1 MNNKLPII
9 IAATVVVIIGVIIAA
24 VVSGGG
30 DSDSGDA
37 GGRRDAPLA
46 GQDPVAML
54 ETAVSAVKVTSKT
67 PSKAAISY
75 DEIDA
80 AIELP
85 PIDTAYPVVAEP
97 SRKDIIIEV
106 WTSPEK
112 GGTGVESWMRDMA
125 EEFNGAN
132 QTVDGKSVGVRLRSI
147 SSGTQLDYI
156 IPSVAVP
163 DAISPS
169 ASFWADML
177 QAEGVRTECI
187 NPRIV
192 GNVAGVL
199 ISKSTMDTLAQTYGT
214 ADIKAIVSATEAG
227 TITAGYTNP
236 FASTSGL
243 NFLAAALYNYDSTNP
258 LSEAAVSG
266 FNAFQYNVPFVAFNT
281 MQMRDAAENNT
292 FTSMILEYQTYYNTP
307 DLKNNYEFIPYGVRH
322 DNPLYTIGNISEEKK
337 SAVKLFNDYCMTDK
351 AQKSAS
357 DYGFNQLDDYTSG
370 IPATDGKTWLQIQKL
385 WKKQKNATKP
395 IAAVFVLDTSGS
407 MAGEPLKLLKDSLT
421 NSLKYINSSNY
432 IGVISYG
439 TDVNVDLP
447 IAQFDINQQSYFQGA
462 VDGLL
467 ANGTTAT
474 YSAVAKAVLMLNEF
488 METNPDVQPMIF
500 LLSDGL
506 SNGGATYNAVAPA
519 LEYYRI
525 PVYTIGYNENI
536 PELETIAA
544 LNEATCINATTDDV
558 IYKLKNLFNA
568 NL

>member
-1 MNNKLPII
+1 MNNKFPVM
-9 IAATVVVIIGVIIAA
+9 IAVTVVVIIGIIVAV

-30 DSDSGDA
+30 DPGSVPDRDP
-37 GGRRDAPLA
+37 DAPLTETDA
-46 GQDPVAML
+46 ASML
-54 ETAVSAVKVTSKT
+54 ENAVGKVKVTSKT
-67 PSKAAISY
+67 PSKVAVSF

-80 AIELP
+80 AVELP
-85 PIDTAYPVVAEP
+85 SIDTAYPVVVEP
-97 SRKDIIIEV
+97 SRKDIIIEI

-125 EEFNGAN
+125 QEFNNAN
-132 QTVDGKSVGVRLRSI
+132 QTVNDKSVGVRLRSI

-169 ASFWADML
+169 ASLWADML
-177 QAEGVRTECI
+177 QSEGIKTECI

-199 ISKSTMDTLAQTYGT
+199 ISNSTMDSLAETYGK
-214 ADIKAIVSATEAG
+214 ADIKAVVSATEAG

-243 NFLAAALYNYDSTNP
+243 NFLAATLYNYDSTNP
-258 LSEAAVSG
+258 LSETAVNG

-281 MQMRDAAENNT
+281 MQMRDAAERNT

-322 DNPLYTIGNISEEKK
+322 DNPLYTIGDLSEERKN
-337 SAVKLFNDYCMTDK
+337 AVRLFNDHCMTDK
-351 AQKSAS
+351 AQKAAS
-357 DYGFNQLDDYTSG
+357 DYGFNQLDDYVSDM
-370 IPATDGKTWLQIQKL
+370 PSTDGKTWIQIQKL
-385 WKKQKNATKP
+385 WKKQKNAAKP

-407 MAGEPLKLLKDSLT
+407 MAGEPLSLLKDSLT
-421 NSLKYINSSNY
+421 NSLKYINSNNY

-439 TDVNVDLP
+439 SDVNVDLS

-462 VDGLL
+462 VDGLM

-506 SNGGATYNAVAPA
+506 SNGNATYDSISPA
-519 LEYYRI
+519 LKYYQI
-525 PVYTIGYNENI
+525 PVYTIGYNDKI
-536 PELETIAA
+536 PELETIAS
-544 LNEATCINATTDDV
+544 LNEAACINATTDDV